1 MLNIMYFKDI
11 IKDSSILD
19 KYKYKECITLICS
32 NCNIK
37 YKSTKKRI
45 YSHLKSN
52 HKNSFCSS
60 LCVKMFKDKQFR
72 TILTCKQCN
81 NAVSR
86 RKIELIKHKNAF
98 CSSSCSAKYNNTH
111 KTKGNKRS
119 KLEIWLEK
127 QLSKLYSNLE
137 IKYNQKSDIDSELDI
152 YIPSLKLA
160 FELNGIFHYE
170 PIFGKDKL
178 NSIKNNDQRKFQAC
192 LEKNI
197 ELCIIDVSKMTNFK
211 ESKAIIFLE
220 IITNIINLK
229 I

>member
-1 MLNIMYFKDI
+1 MYFKEI
-11 IKDSSILD
+11 IKNPAILN
-19 KYKYKECITLICS
+19 KYKYRDNVTLTCS
-32 NCNIK
+32 NCNTEYI
-37 YKSTKKRI
+37 STKKRI

-52 HKNSFCSS
+52 SKNSFCSS
-60 LCVKMFKDKQFR
+60 VCIKKFKDKQYR
-72 TILTCKQCN
+72 VLLTCKQCN
-81 NAVSR
+81 NIVSR
-86 RKIELIKHKNAF
+86 RKIELKYKNVF

-137 IKYNQKSDIDSELDI
+137 IKYNQKSDINSELDI

-170 PIFGKDKL
+170 PIFGQDKL
-178 NSIKNNDQRKFQAC
+178 SSIKNNDQRKFQAC

-211 ESKAIIFLE
+211 ESKAVIFLE